1 MTTRRFAAMAPVA
14 SGLVIALMAFGLSV
28 QPTEAAKKAEKDPRR
43 FKFKIDPD
51 AKVLDLLPMPP
62 KAVGKP
68 APLLNEDLG
77 RVTELTF
84 GEPFAKG
91 TDTEE
96 ATAHIIAKVNHLN
109 GKDPDGFLKALTA
122 HRGDL
127 RGLPFRMGDACRTPY
142 EDAVLFGE
150 VVEVVHRSESSMRD
164 SRFVVPDDF
173 WKALD
178 LRWKDDKDTRREKAS
193 AEELECA
200 KVAALTQIFAP
211 APDPYRA
218 GLAKHLASVAHADA
232 GRALARLAIFDPE
245 ESVRQAALAALK
257 GRPAQQ
263 YAAILM
269 DGFRY
274 PLPAVAKR
282 AADAIVKLEC
292 KEVLA
297 DLVAVLEQ
305 PDPRAPVKQKPDG
318 QEATVVR
325 EVVRINHHRNCLLCH
340 APADPDRPAR
350 GILTVPVPLPDQR
363 LPESSAYGFGLS
375 PDIFIRTDVTYLR
388 QDFSMML
395 PVENATPWPDVQ
407 RFDFLVRTRVVT
419 AAETADYAEQ
429 IAKQGTPPSHL
440 AAQHALRELTG
451 QRPVNATP
459 QEWRRLL
466 KLGKGTR

>member
-1 MTTRRFAAMAPVA
+1 MTTRRFAAMVPVA

-28 QPTEAAKKAEKDPRR
+28 QPSEAAKKAEKDPRR

-51 AKVLDLLPMPP
+51 AKVLDLLPTPP
-62 KAVGKP
+62 QTLPKP
-68 APLLNEDLG
+68 APYLNEDLG
-77 RVTELTF
+77 RVSELVF
-84 GEPFAKG
+84 GEPFSAK

-96 ATAHIIAKVNHLN
+96 ATAHVIAKINHLN
-109 GKDPDGFLKALTA
+109 AKDADGFLKALTA
-122 HRGDL
+122 NRADL

-150 VVEVVHRSESSMRD
+150 VVDVVHRSEASMRD

-178 LRWKDDKDTRREKAS
+178 HRWKDDKDSRREKAS
-193 AEELECA
+193 AEERECA

-218 GLAKHLASVAHADA
+218 GLAKHLASIAHQDA
-232 GRALARLAIFDPE
+232 GRALARLAIFDPD
-245 ESVRQAALAALK
+245 ESVRQAAIAALK
-257 GRPAQQ
+257 GRPTRE
-263 YAAILM
+263 YASILM

-274 PLPAVAKR
+274 PVPSVAKR
-282 AADAIVKLEC
+282 AAAALAKLEC
-292 KEVLA
+292 KEVVA

-305 PDPRAPVKQKPDG
+305 PDPRAPVKQKIDG

-340 APADPDRPAR
+340 APADPDRPSR

-395 PVENATPWPDVQ
+395 PVENAAPWPDVQ
-407 RFDFLVRTRVVT
+407 RFDFLVRTRVLG
-419 AAETADYAEQ
+419 AAEAADYAEQ
-429 IAKQGTPPSHL
+429 IAQQGTPPSHL

-451 QRPVNATP
+451 QRPANGTP

-466 KLGKGTR
+466 KLENGTR